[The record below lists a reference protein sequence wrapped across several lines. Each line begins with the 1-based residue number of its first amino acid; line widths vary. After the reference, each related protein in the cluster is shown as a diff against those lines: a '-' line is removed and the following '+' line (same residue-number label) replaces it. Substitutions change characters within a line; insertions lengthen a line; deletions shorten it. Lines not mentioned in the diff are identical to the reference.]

1 MQIGD
6 SLPTFNLPTIEG
18 ESLTS
23 AELSGVWSVIYFY
36 PKDNTPGCTN
46 EAIDFSTRME
56 KFRKLGVR
64 VIGVSKDS
72 PKKHAN
78 FIEKHDLKVDLISDE
93 DGELCEAFGVWVE
106 KKNYGRTYMGIE
118 RSTFLFNP
126 DGKLVEVWRKVRVK
140 DHAET
145 VLNRSQEAINTDV

>member
-126 DGKLVEVWRKVRVK
+126 DGRCKP
-140 DHAET
+140 HSGSET
-145 VLNRSQEAINTDV
+145 NYGNVAYRNADYS